1 MLSAVLFHGCLG
13 KVTVSEETRRKL
25 LYQVA
30 DPGEGI
36 RGPALTP
43 LDQTEAR
50 RAEKI
55 FFGDRPPPLSKG
67 PGWQPPP
74 PHPHLKVWKSQDPAL
89 YSEPFS
95 DSGSTRKSVFFERLI
110 YLAPWLSK
118 G

>member
-25 LYQVA
+25 LYPVA

-36 RGPALTP
+36 RGLPR

-50 RAEKI
+50 RAEKT
-55 FFGDRPPPLSKG
+55 FFGDRTPPPLSKG
-67 PGWQPPP
+67 PGWPP
-74 PHPHLKVWKSQDPAL
+74 PHPLSQGLEKSG
-89 YSEPFS
+89 SVSPFYP
-95 DSGSTRKSVFFERLI
+95 GSTRKSVFFERLI
-110 YLAPWLSK
+110 CLAPWLSK

>member
-13 KVTVSEETRRKL
+13 KVEISEETRRKL
-25 LYQVA
+25 LYPVA

-55 FFGDRPPPLSKG
+55 FLKIAHLPYLRVLDGS
-67 PGWQPPP
+67 PPP

-110 YLAPWLSK
+110 CLAPWLSK